1 MPSVH
6 KQAGQNPARLC
17 LNPFKDLY
25 GPDYLFVDGMLLV
38 EGGALVEGVV
48 DPVSLLHPANTMP
61 SRHAINTTIYDFLFI
76 GIKLTREAGAARE
89 NFQ

>member
-25 GPDYLFVDGMLLV
+25 GPDYLFVDGMFV
-38 EGGALVEGVV
+38 EGALVEAGGVV
-48 DPVSLLHPANTMP
+48 PVSLLHPANTMP